1 MCQSTRSRLD
11 RYFITTFQQVDHG
24 DFLACKSFTDI
35 RAREKLT
42 PAGFWFLEE
51 ACNRRLPAVTDLS
64 CIKRTIAEPMISS
77 PHRLG
82 DSSSRAISLLAVFQ

>member
-1 MCQSTRSRLD
+1 MCQSARSRLD

-24 DFLACKSFTDI
+24 DFLACKNFTYI

-42 PAGFWFLEE
+42 PAGFWFLGKPSSA
-51 ACNRRLPAVTDLS
+51 ACQPVTGLS